1 MLSEIQII
9 DILKAL
15 ADPNRLRLFEL
26 LMRSDHTNSELMDQ
40 TGLRQN
46 LLSHHLNILCASGLV
61 RASQSIGDARRHYY
75 SVDLKTNRAF
85 GAWWQQHIPVETL
98 PLPPLKYPRRVLF
111 LCLRNASRSMIA
123 EALARHISPGALIV
137 YSAGMEEM
145 VEPLPAV
152 TLRVMAEHHISL
164 DGLTAKTYHALPPD
178 IEYDYLISVCDIVHE
193 NSIPDTLKYREYIH
207 WSLRDPTDGVKSE
220 AEQLQM
226 ARDLYDEIVLR
237 LTYFVQCLAKE
248 DAAAE
253 PET

>member
-46 LLSHHLNILCASGLV
+46 LLSHHLNILCASGLI

-75 SVDLKTNRAF
+75 SADLKTNRAF
-85 GAWWQQHIPVETL
+85 GEWWQQHIPSEKL
-98 PLPPLKYPRRVLF
+98 PLPTLKQPRRVLF

-123 EALARHISPGALIV
+123 EAVARHVAPGALIP
-137 YSAGMEEM
+137 YSAGIEEL
-145 VEPLPAV
+145 VEALPPV
-152 TLRVMAEHHISL
+152 TLRVMAEHQISL
-164 DGLTAKTYHALPPD
+164 DGLMAKTYLALPD

-193 NSIPDTLKYREYIH
+193 SSIPDTLKYQEYIH
-207 WSLRDPTDGVKSE
+207 WSLHDPVEGIRGE
-220 AEQLQM
+220 AEQLQA
-226 ARDLYDEIVLR
+226 ARDLYDEIVMR
-237 LTYFVQCLAKE
+237 LTYFVQCLAE
-248 DAAAE
+248 AEAAQ
-253 PET
+253 